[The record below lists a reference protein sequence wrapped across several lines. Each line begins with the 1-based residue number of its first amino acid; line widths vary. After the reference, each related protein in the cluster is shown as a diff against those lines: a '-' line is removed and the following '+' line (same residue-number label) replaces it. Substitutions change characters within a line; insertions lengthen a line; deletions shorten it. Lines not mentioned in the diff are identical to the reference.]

1 MTQKTEFFDL
11 LRQSKTG
18 ALSVF
23 DNRTGYPLG
32 TLVNVALDGKD
43 RPLFLFSNLSRHTV
57 CLKASSKA
65 SLLVIAPLP
74 PNSDPLRQLR
84 GTMIGDV
91 EQVSDSSVSE
101 LKELY
106 VRQHAYSAM
115 YAQFGDFNLY
125 RMQPQHVFV
134 VGGFGRVYDFAIE

>member
-1 MTQKTEFFDL
+1 MTQKIEFFDL
-11 LRQSKTG
+11 LRKSKTG
-18 ALSVF
+18 TLSVF

-32 TLVNVALDGKD
+32 TLVNVALDEKG

-57 CLKASSKA
+57 CLKANSKA
-65 SLLVIAPLP
+65 SLLVSAPLP
-74 PNSDPLRQLR
+74 PDSDSLMQLR
-84 GTMIGDV
+84 GTVIGDIEPV
-91 EQVSDSSVSE
+91 TDSSVPE

-106 VRQHAYSAM
+106 IRQHPYSAM
-115 YAQFGDFNLY
+115 YAPFGDFNLY